1 MNYLVVPQYADF
13 FNRIDP
19 LLSVTWVAA
28 SMVETRIAVIIRS

>member
-19 LLSVTWVAA
+19 LRPLKHPSFDVCFWGTGVAH
-28 SMVETRIAVIIRS
+28 S